1 MFNDKFVMK
10 LKSYL
15 LSKKQS
21 QYSVL
26 TLFFLLILF
35 FCINSCKNK
44 STSPEILPFD
54 KAIDH
59 QVSFLEVPIAFKV
72 DQIEGKI
79 NEAIKGTLYADQ
91 SFEDKQSD
99 GLKIRVK
106 KVESIKISVKDNFM
120 YYSVP
125 LHIWVSKRMLKTKFF
140 GKKIEQTKEIDFSL
154 RLQFRSEI
162 NLNKDWKLETK
173 TTYIGIEWIKKPSV
187 KVLGINFNLAGVLE
201 GKLLQKKDELEHKI
215 DAAASHL
222 KVIEKEVTKI
232 WIKIQEPILIEKKVT
247 NGTWL
252 LAEPMQIEASKIEGK
267 NNQLFIT
274 TRLKTLLRTIVA
286 KKQGEKP
293 QVTFKKL
300 PPLKQ
305 NNSLS
310 HQNNN
315 FELHL
320 KGELPYKAVNDLL
333 DKKIKDT
340 VLVIP
345 NTDYKIKITDAEVFG
360 SGQKLFMKLAVT
372 GDVNSTI
379 YLSGTPRFDSLNNSL
394 HFDNFDYDLQSEEY
408 LLNTA
413 DWMLKG
419 TVKDEIQKLLILP
432 LDNYVKQLPEI
443 IQKALSKGKTGKTA
457 LFDLRD
463 FDLSPHFIQ
472 IDKDHVRIYVKAT
485 GKVGIEIIKL

>member
-1 MFNDKFVMK
+1 MSFI
-10 LKSYL
+10 S
-15 LSKKQS
+15 
-21 QYSVL
+21 
-26 TLFFLLILF
+26 
-35 FCINSCKNK
+35 SCRDTTE
-44 STSPEILPFD
+44 STAPEILPFD
-54 KAIDH
+54 ETIAH

-72 DQIEGKI
+72 DQIEQKI

-91 SFEDKQSD
+91 SFEDKKSD
-99 GLKIRVK
+99 GIKIRIR
-106 KVESIKISVKDNFM
+106 KVEDIQISVRDNFM

-125 LHIWVSKRMLKTKFF
+125 LHIWASKRILKVTLF
-140 GKKIEQTKEIDFSL
+140 GKKKETTKEIDFSL

-162 NLNKDWKLETK
+162 KLNKNWKLETK
-173 TTYIGIEWIKKPSV
+173 TSYTGIEWIKKPKI
-187 KVLGINFNLAGVLE
+187 KVLGINFDLAGLLE
-201 GKLLQKKDELEHKI
+201 TQLIQKKDDLERVI
-215 DAAASHL
+215 DKAASNL
-222 KVIEKEVTKI
+222 KVIEKEVSKI
-232 WIKIQEPILIEKKVT
+232 WTKIQEPILIEKKVT

-252 LAEPMQIEASKIEGK
+252 LAEPIQIEASKIEGK

-293 QVTFKKL
+293 KITFKKL
-300 PPLKQ
+300 PLLKQ
-305 NNSLS
+305 NNALS
-310 HQNNN
+310 YQNNN

-320 KGELPYKAVNDLL
+320 KGELPYIAVNDLL

-360 SGQKLFMKLAVT
+360 SGKKLFMKLDLE
-372 GDVNSTI
+372 GDLNSTI
-379 YLSGTPRFDSLNNSL
+379 YLSGTPRFDSLDTSL

-408 LLNTA
+408 LLSAA
-413 DWMLKG
+413 DWMLKS
-419 TVKDEIQKLLILP
+419 TVKEEIQKLLILP
-432 LDNYVKQLPEI
+432 LDDYVKKLPDI
-443 IQKALSKGKTGKTA
+443 IQTALSKGKTAKAA

-463 FDLSPHFIQ
+463 FELSPRFIQ

>member
-1 MFNDKFVMK
+1 
-10 LKSYL
+10 
-15 LSKKQS
+15 
-21 QYSVL
+21 
-26 TLFFLLILF
+26 
-35 FCINSCKNK
+35 
-44 STSPEILPFD
+44 
-54 KAIDH
+54 
-59 QVSFLEVPIAFKV
+59 
-72 DQIEGKI
+72 
-79 NEAIKGTLYADQ
+79 
-91 SFEDKQSD
+91 
-99 GLKIRVK
+99 
-106 KVESIKISVKDNFM
+106 
-120 YYSVP
+120 
-125 LHIWVSKRMLKTKFF
+125 
-140 GKKIEQTKEIDFSL
+140 
-154 RLQFRSEI
+154 
-162 NLNKDWKLETK
+162 
-173 TTYIGIEWIKKPSV
+173 
-187 KVLGINFNLAGVLE
+187 
-201 GKLLQKKDELEHKI
+201 
-215 DAAASHL
+215 
-222 KVIEKEVTKI
+222 
-232 WIKIQEPILIEKKVT
+232 
-247 NGTWL
+247 
-252 LAEPMQIEASKIEGK
+252 MQIEASKIEGK

>member
-1 MFNDKFVMK
+1 MK
-10 LKSYL
+10 LKCSL
-15 LSKKQS
+15 LSKKQN

-35 FCINSCKNK
+35 FGISSCTNK
-44 STSPEILPFD
+44 STEPKILPFEE
-54 KAIDH
+54 AIKH

-72 DQIEGKI
+72 NQIEGKI
-79 NEAIKGTLYADQ
+79 NQAIKGTLYADQ

-99 GLKIRVK
+99 GLKIRVR

-125 LHIWVSKRMLKTKFF
+125 LHIWASKRVLKVKLF
-140 GKKIEQTKEIDFSL
+140 GKKKESIKEIDFSL

-162 NLNKDWKLETK
+162 KLNKNWKLETHTK
-173 TTYIGIEWIKKPSV
+173 YTGIEWIKKPKV
-187 KVLGINFNLAGVLE
+187 KLLGVNFNLAGLLE
-201 GKLLQKKDELEHKI
+201 NQLLQKKDELEQKI

-222 KVIEKEVTKI
+222 KVIEKEVSKI
-232 WIKIQEPILIEKKVT
+232 WTKIQEPILIEKKVT

-252 LAEPMQIEASKIEGK
+252 LAEPIQIEVSKIEGIG
-267 NNQLFIT
+267 NELFIT
-274 TRLKTLLRTIVA
+274 TRLKTLLKTVVSP
-286 KKQGEKP
+286 KQGEKP
-293 QVTFKKL
+293 KVTFKKL

-310 HQNNN
+310 HQNND

-360 SGQKLFMKLAVT
+360 SGKKLFMKLKLK

-379 YLSGTPRFDSLNNSL
+379 YLSGIPRFDSLNNSL

-408 LLNTA
+408 LLSTA
-413 DWMLKG
+413 DWMLKS
-419 TVKDEIQKLLILP
+419 TVKEEIQKLLILP
-432 LDNYVKQLPEI
+432 LDNYVKQLPDI
-443 IQKALSKGKTGKTA
+443 IQTALSKGKTGKAA
-457 LFDLRD
+457 LFDLKD
-463 FDLSPHFIQ
+463 FQLSPRFIQ
-472 IDKDHVRIYVKAT
+472 IDKDHVRVYVKAT

>member
-1 MFNDKFVMK
+1 MKFRF
-10 LKSYL
+10 YF
-15 LSKKQS
+15 LSKDQS
-21 QYSVL
+21 QYTL
-26 TLFFLLILF
+26 LMLFFVLILVF
-35 FCINSCKNK
+35 GLFSCGDK
-44 STSPEILPFD
+44 SETTSPEILPFE
-54 KAIDH
+54 AAFEH
-59 QVSFLEVPIAFKV
+59 QISFLEVPIAFKV
-72 DQIEGKI
+72 EQIEDKI

-91 SFEDKQSD
+91 SFEDKKGD
-99 GLKIRVK
+99 GLKIRIK
-106 KVESIKISVKDNFM
+106 KVEQIQVVVKDNFM

-125 LHIWVSKRMLKTKFF
+125 LHIWASKRVLKVKLF
-140 GKKIEQTKEIDFSL
+140 GKKKETTKEIDFSL
-154 RLQFRSEI
+154 RLKFRSEI
-162 NLNKDWKLETK
+162 NLNKNWKLETQ
-173 TTYIGIEWIKKPSV
+173 TTYAGIEWIKKPKV
-187 KVLGINFNLAGVLE
+187 KVLGINFDLAGLVE
-201 GKLLQKKDELEHKI
+201 NQLLQKKDDLERII
-215 DAAASHL
+215 DKAASNL
-222 KVIEKEVTKI
+222 KIIEKEVSKI
-232 WIKIQEPILIEKKVT
+232 WTKIQEPILIEKKVT

-252 LAEPMQIEASKIEGK
+252 LAEPIQIEASKIEGK
-267 NNQLFIT
+267 DKQLFIT
-274 TRLKTLLRTIVA
+274 TRLKTLLRTVVA

-310 HQNNN
+310 YQNND

-345 NTDYKIKITDAEVFG
+345 NTDYKIKIKDAEVFG
-360 SGQKLFMKLAVT
+360 SGKKLFMKLDIK
-372 GDVNSTI
+372 GDVNSII

-408 LLNTA
+408 LLSAA
-413 DWMLKG
+413 DWMLKS
-419 TVKDEIQKLLILP
+419 TVKEEIQKLLILP
-432 LDNYVKQLPEI
+432 MDNYVKQLPDI

-463 FDLSPHFIQ
+463 FELSPRFIQ
-472 IDKDHVRIYVKAT
+472 IDKDHVRVYVKAT